1 MKIVAYHISQEDKEL
16 LAFANHK
23 KHKITIIIY
32 PLDETT
38 VYFAETKDAV
48 VIIDQKSQISTHIL
62 EKLISFGVKYFI
74 YQSQEQ
80 YTLHSSS
87 KDNSRLKFIPIG
99 NVESKA
105 KITQIIE
112 LLDHLE
118 KSDENHSQTEL

>member
-16 LAFANHK
+16 LALANHK
-23 KHKITIIIY
+23 KHKITIIIC

-38 VYFAETKDAV
+38 VHFAETKDAV
-48 VIIDQKSQISTHIL
+48 VTIDQKSQITTHIL

-80 YTLHSSS
+80 CILDPSISH
-87 KDNSRLKFIPIG
+87 NSRLKFIHIG